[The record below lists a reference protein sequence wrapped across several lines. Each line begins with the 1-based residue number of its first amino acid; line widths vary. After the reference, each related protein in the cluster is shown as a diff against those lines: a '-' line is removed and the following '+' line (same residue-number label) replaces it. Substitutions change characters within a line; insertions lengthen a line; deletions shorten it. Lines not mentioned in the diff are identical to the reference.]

1 MRFKNYEFLLNEE
14 NEGETLLEKLNFSPF
29 TLTGMEGWKYS
40 CSRRQPNIIKGA
52 QTKVGPYRASMWSK
66 ARAHNPV
73 LHRFGRAQGAVW
85 VQRSQ
90 KFTEMASRELQE
102 PKFQTHWK

>member
-1 MRFKNYEFLLNEE
+1 MLNEE
-14 NEGETLLEKLNFSPF
+14 NEWETLLEKLNFSP
-29 TLTGMEGWKYS
+29 LLNGMEGCSS
-40 CSRRQPNIIKGA
+40 CSRRQANFIKGA
-52 QTKVGPYRASMWSK
+52 QTKVGPYRASMGSK

-73 LHRFGRAQGAVW
+73 LHRFGRARGAVW